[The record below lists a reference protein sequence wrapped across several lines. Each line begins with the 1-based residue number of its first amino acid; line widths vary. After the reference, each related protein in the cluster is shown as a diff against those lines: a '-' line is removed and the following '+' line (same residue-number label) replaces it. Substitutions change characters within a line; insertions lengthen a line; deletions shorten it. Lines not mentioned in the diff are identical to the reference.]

1 MTSDVRIVN
10 VLRVNLKFH
19 WKITLVEASKIINNY
34 LISLLEH
41 FFENRLIMDSQMY
54 QWHPSDP
61 SGACVRTNSA
71 GVKYEEFS
79 CLYPWIEKTLT
90 P

>member
-1 MTSDVRIVN
+1 
-10 VLRVNLKFH
+10 
-19 WKITLVEASKIINNY
+19 
-34 LISLLEH
+34 
-41 FFENRLIMDSQMY
+41 MDEQMY

-61 SGACVRTNSA
+61 SGKCVRTNVA
-71 GVKYEEFS
+71 GVQYEEFS